1 MVSLHDERGVAVS
14 VGLPIGLRS
23 EHVGGAQRNMPEA
36 VAVCAFGICKDAVRV
51 S

>member
-23 EHVGGAQRNMPEA
+23 EHVGAQRNMPEA
-36 VAVCAFGICKDAVRV
+36 VAVCALGICKDAVRV